1 MWALREPWWA
11 AMPSSRRA
19 PRDPNMTHRIP
30 LVVLGGFLGAGK
42 TTLLNH
48 LLTQSGGR
56 RIAVLVNDFG
66 PVNVDAGLI
75 AEHDGE
81 TISLTN
87 GCVCCS
93 MGSGLEDA
101 LIRVLERS
109 PLPDLIVIE
118 ASGVSDP
125 GRIAQVGLSDP
136 MLQLETIVV
145 MVDSEQV
152 VAQLDDPLLGDT
164 LARQIAAASL
174 LVLNKTD
181 LVDSAGLSAVR
192 ARLDA
197 QFGSMAMLEASH
209 ARVPVQLLAGGAD
222 LAAGLETARKP
233 DCADAPALGMEAAPH
248 AHHHHH
254 VAGTIQGV
262 HPVDPQALSPD
273 PDHPFEGGSWHGEGV
288 LDADQLIAALKRLPR
303 TVIRVKGW
311 VTTGR
316 HGRVIVH
323 LAGGRVRFERV
334 SGTPGAAM
342 NELVYI
348 GIRDAGIHAA
358 MHDVL
363 EKLTGHCDH
372 PA

>member
-1 MWALREPWWA
+1 
-11 AMPSSRRA
+11 
-19 PRDPNMTHRIP
+19 MTHRIP

-109 PLPDLIVIE
+109 PVPDLIVIE

-152 VAQLDDPLLGDT
+152 VSQ
-164 LARQIAAASL
+164 

-222 LAAGLETARKP
+222 LAAGLETARKL

-248 AHHHHH
+248 APDGHHHHH
-254 VAGTIQGV
+254 AAGKIRGV

-273 PDHPFEGGSWHGEGV
+273 PDHPFEGGSWRGEGV
-288 LDADQLIAALKRLPR
+288 LDADQLTAALKRLPR

-311 VTTGR
+311 VTTER

-334 SGTPGAAM
+334 SSKAGAAM

-348 GIRDAGIHAA
+348 GIRGADIHTA
-358 MHDVL
+358 MHDAL
-363 EKLTGHCDH
+363 GKLTDHRDH

>member
-1 MWALREPWWA
+1 
-11 AMPSSRRA
+11 
-19 PRDPNMTHRIP
+19 
-30 LVVLGGFLGAGK
+30 
-42 TTLLNH
+42 
-48 LLTQSGGR
+48 
-56 RIAVLVNDFG
+56 LVNDFG

-109 PLPDLIVIE
+109 PVPDLIVIE

-152 VAQLDDPLLGDT
+152 VSQLDDPLLGDT

-222 LAAGLETARKP
+222 LAAGLETARKL

-248 AHHHHH
+248 APDGHHHHH
-254 VAGTIQGV
+254 AAGKIRGV
-262 HPVDPQALSPD
+262 HPA
-273 PDHPFEGGSWHGEGV
+273 
-288 LDADQLIAALKRLPR
+288 
-303 TVIRVKGW
+303 
-311 VTTGR
+311 GR
-316 HGRVIVH
+316 RPAYCRPEATAPHRHTSQRMGH
-323 LAGGRVRFERV
+323 D
-334 SGTPGAAM
+334 GAPWP
-342 NELVYI
+342 
-348 GIRDAGIHAA
+348 
-358 MHDVL
+358 
-363 EKLTGHCDH
+363 GHCSFGWR
-372 PA
+372 ARAFRACLQ

>member
-1 MWALREPWWA
+1 
-11 AMPSSRRA
+11 
-19 PRDPNMTHRIP
+19 
-30 LVVLGGFLGAGK
+30 
-42 TTLLNH
+42 
-48 LLTQSGGR
+48 
-56 RIAVLVNDFG
+56 
-66 PVNVDAGLI
+66 
-75 AEHDGE
+75 
-81 TISLTN
+81 
-87 GCVCCS
+87 
-93 MGSGLEDA
+93 
-101 LIRVLERS
+101 
-109 PLPDLIVIE
+109 
-118 ASGVSDP
+118 
-125 GRIAQVGLSDP
+125 LSDP

-152 VAQLDDPLLGDT
+152 VSQLDDPLLGDT

-222 LAAGLETARKP
+222 LAAGLETARKL

-248 AHHHHH
+248 APDGHHHHH
-254 VAGTIQGV
+254 AAGKIRGV

-273 PDHPFEGGSWHGEGV
+273 PDHPFEGGSWRGEGV
-288 LDADQLIAALKRLPR
+288 LDADQLTAALKRLPR

-311 VTTGR
+311 VTTER

-334 SGTPGAAM
+334 SSKAGAAM

-348 GIRDAGIHAA
+348 GIRGADIHTA
-358 MHDVL
+358 MHDAL
-363 EKLTGHCDH
+363 GKLTDHRDH

>member
-1 MWALREPWWA
+1 
-11 AMPSSRRA
+11 
-19 PRDPNMTHRIP
+19 MTHRIP

-109 PLPDLIVIE
+109 PVPDLIVIE

-152 VAQLDDPLLGDT
+152 VSQLDDPLLGDT

-192 ARLDA
+192 ARLAA

-222 LAAGLETARKP
+222 LAAGLETARKL

-248 AHHHHH
+248 APDGHHHHH
-254 VAGTIQGV
+254 AAGKIRGV

-273 PDHPFEGGSWHGEGV
+273 PDHPFEGGSWRGEGV
-288 LDADQLIAALKRLPR
+288 LDADQLTAALKRLPR

-311 VTTGR
+311 VTTER

-334 SGTPGAAM
+334 SSKAGAAM

-348 GIRDAGIHAA
+348 GIRGADIHTA
-358 MHDVL
+358 MHDAL
-363 EKLTGHCDH
+363 GKLTDHRDH